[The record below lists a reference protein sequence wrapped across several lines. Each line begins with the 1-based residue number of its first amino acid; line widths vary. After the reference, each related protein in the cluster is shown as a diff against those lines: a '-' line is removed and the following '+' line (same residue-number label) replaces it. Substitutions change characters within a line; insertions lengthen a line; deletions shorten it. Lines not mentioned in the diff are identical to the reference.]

1 MYISPRLKTNNHPKP
16 EETAMKHRINTT
28 TLSRKREQ
36 LLAAG
41 AYDGRYRTKMVPN
54 KKKEEQT
61 KRTKNINRFFQD

>member
-1 MYISPRLKTNNHPKP
+1 
-16 EETAMKHRINTT
+16 MKHRTNTT